1 MSPPLPERYLPKS
14 IRTNAQ
20 LLKGRS
26 RVRVGD
32 IFDISVK
39 DTVEIQGLIEKQ
51 KTVISGHI
59 TLIDFLPPQ

>member
-1 MSPPLPERYLPKS
+1 VDVAHSIVEMSPPLPERYLPKS

-32 IFDISVK
+32 IFDI
-39 DTVEIQGLIEKQ
+39 
-51 KTVISGHI
+51 ISKGYS
-59 TLIDFLPPQ
+59 

>member
-1 MSPPLPERYLPKS
+1 MGLEESSRNQGEEEAKGGGRSTFHSEDVTSTTRKVPPKS

-32 IFDISVK
+32 IFDI
-39 DTVEIQGLIEKQ
+39 
-51 KTVISGHI
+51 ISKGYS
-59 TLIDFLPPQ
+59 